1 MKYNYESV
9 PVSVVN
15 KIGLA
20 KYRNNNDYDM
30 ILVHFALRKMINI
43 IMKNRVIEKNNNLG
57 AWI

>member
-20 KYRNNNDYDM
+20 KYINNNDYDM
-30 ILVHFALRKMINI
+30 ILVHFALRKMMNI
-43 IMKNRVIEKNNNLG
+43 IMKNRVIEKK
-57 AWI
+57 